1 MTTMDSMPWL
11 GSALAGGALIG
22 LAAAL
27 MILLQGRVAG
37 VSGIV
42 AAILPGKGTAQ
53 DGRAWR
59 LAFVLGLMAAGWVLQ
74 AWAAAPV
81 ITLPASPLMLGLA
94 GLLVGIGSRLAGGCT
109 SGHGV
114 CGSARLSWRSMLAT
128 LLFILAG
135 GVLFLLAML
144 AGMWLTDAVTARRQ
158 AA

>member
-27 MILLQGRVAG
+27 LILLQGRVAG

-42 AAILPGKGTAQ
+42 AAILPGKGAAP

-74 AWAAAPV
+74 AWAAAPA
-81 ITLPASPLMLGLA
+81 IALPASPLMLGLA

-135 GVLFLLAML
+135 MATVALLAR
-144 AGMWLTDAVTARRQ
+144 AGVG
-158 AA
+158 